1 MYRRVIGLLL
11 AAALL
16 TIGAGAALLLNLVW
30 FRDSFNLVEHT
41 NDVLRQ
47 ISTAEVG
54 LFQAESGERGWVL
67 SGEAS
72 YLETHRQAV
81 NLVTTSLR
89 ALNNLIDS
97 GEQRQRLQNLQG
109 MIDARLSAFAQ
120 VVELGPAR
128 RDEALAILASER
140 GRQSTS
146 LITRTLDGMRRVET
160 DLLVEREKSADRAAV
175 YTTVAASAL
184 ALLAILGAFLGA
196 YLLQRQRTLTE
207 LRSAKTY
214 LEAILATVPDAMI
227 GFDSAG
233 TIDSFSATA
242 QGMFQLTAEEV
253 RGRKISSLFSHDAKA
268 EFDDF
273 IARYQ
278 ARQAQHPTLT
288 TREFVAQRKDG
299 GTLPIELHV
308 SDGLLDTNIQFIAF
322 IRDLTE
328 RQARERQAEALRSE
342 LLHVSRLINMGEMAS
357 ALAHELNQPLTALS
371 AYLQGATRLLAQTE
385 GEKSEMVTGAM
396 QKATAQALRAGDVIR
411 RLREFVA
418 RGETERRIESLA
430 KMVQE
435 AYALAVVAEKDQPVR
450 FELAL
455 DPSVDLVLVNKIQI
469 QQVLLN
475 LIRNGLEAMKDSPR
489 RQLLVASAPAPNGM
503 VRVSVG
509 DTGSGI
515 APDVAARLFQS
526 FVTTKKSGLGV
537 GLSISRTI
545 IEAHGGRIA
554 AEPNPG
560 GGTIFR
566 FTVRSGVLQDDGD
579 EDQQVSDASL
589 GGASW

>member
-1 MYRRVIGLLL
+1 LYRRVIGLLL

-16 TIGAGAALLLNLVW
+16 TIGAGTALLLNLVW
-30 FRDSFNLVEHT
+30 FRDSFSLVEHT
-41 NDVLRQ
+41 NEVLLR

-54 LFQAESGERGWVL
+54 LFKAESGERGWVL
-67 SGEAS
+67 SGDTS
-72 YLETHRQAV
+72 YLETYRQAV
-81 NLVTTSLR
+81 NLVTSSLR
-89 ALNNLIDS
+89 ALHDLVDS
-97 GEQRQRLQNLQG
+97 GEQKQRLQSLQG
-109 MIDARLSAFAQ
+109 MIDARLRVFAE

-128 RDEALAILASER
+128 RDEALATLASER
-140 GRQSTS
+140 ARQSVS
-146 LITRTLDGMRRVET
+146 LISETLEALRLVET
-160 DLLVEREKSADRAAV
+160 DLLAQREKSADRAAV
-175 YTTVAASAL
+175 YTTVIASAL
-184 ALLAILGAFLGA
+184 ALLAMLGAFSGA
-196 YLLQRQRTLTE
+196 YLLQRQRTLGQ

-227 GFDSAG
+227 GFDRAG
-233 TIDSFSATA
+233 TIDSFSAT
-242 QGMFQLTAEEV
+242 GERMFQLTADEA
-253 RGRKISSLFSHDAKA
+253 RGRKISSLFSQDAKA
-268 EFDDF
+268 GFDDF

-278 ARQAQHPTLT
+278 AHQGQHPALT
-288 TREFVAQRKDG
+288 TREFVARRKDG
-299 GTLPIELHV
+299 STLPIELHV
-308 SDGLLDTNIQFIAF
+308 SDVLLDSNLQFIAF

-328 RQARERQAEALRSE
+328 RLARERQAETLRSE

-385 GEKSEMVTGAM
+385 GEKNAMVIGAM
-396 QKATAQALRAGDVIR
+396 EKATAQALRAGDVIR

-418 RGETERRIESLA
+418 RGETERHIESLA

-435 AYALAVVAEKDQPVR
+435 AHALAVVAEKDQSVR

-475 LIRNGLEAMKDSPR
+475 LIRNGLEAMKESPR
-489 RQLLVASAPAPNGM
+489 RQLLVTSAPTANGM
-503 VRVSVG
+503 VRVSVA

-515 APDVAARLFQS
+515 TPDVAARLFQS

-545 IEAHGGRIA
+545 VEAHGGRIM

-566 FTVRSGVLQDDGD
+566 FTVRSGLLQD
-579 EDQQVSDASL
+579 ESDQDQ
-589 GGASW
+589 

>member
-1 MYRRVIGLLL
+1 LYRRVIGLLL

-16 TIGAGAALLLNLVW
+16 TIGAGTALLLNLVW
-30 FRDSFNLVEHT
+30 LRDSFSLVEHT
-41 NDVLRQ
+41 NEVLLR

-54 LFQAESGERGWVL
+54 LFKAESGERGWVL
-67 SGEAS
+67 SGDTS
-72 YLETHRQAV
+72 YLETYRQAV
-81 NLVTTSLR
+81 NLVTSSLR
-89 ALNNLIDS
+89 ALNDLVDT
-97 GEQRQRLQNLQG
+97 GEQRQRLQSLQG
-109 MIDARLSAFAQ
+109 MIDARLRVFAE
-120 VVELGPAR
+120 VVELGPGR

-140 GRQSTS
+140 ARQSVS
-146 LITRTLDGMRRVET
+146 LISETLEAMRLVET
-160 DLLVEREKSADRAAV
+160 DLLAQREKSADRAAV
-175 YTTVAASAL
+175 YTTVIASAL
-184 ALLAILGAFLGA
+184 ALLAMLGAFSGA
-196 YLLQRQRTLTE
+196 YLLQRQRTLGQ

-227 GFDSAG
+227 GFDRAG
-233 TIDSFSATA
+233 TIDSFSAT
-242 QGMFQLTAEEV
+242 GERMFQLTADEA
-253 RGRKISSLFSHDAKA
+253 RGRKISSLFSQDAKA

-273 IARYQ
+273 IAQYQ
-278 ARQAQHPTLT
+278 ARQGQHSVLT
-288 TREFVAQRKDG
+288 TREFVARRKDG
-299 GTLPIELHV
+299 STLPIELHV
-308 SDGLLDTNIQFIAF
+308 SDVLLDSNLQFIAF

-328 RQARERQAEALRSE
+328 RQARERQAETLRSD

-385 GEKSEMVTGAM
+385 GEKNAMVTGAM
-396 QKATAQALRAGDVIR
+396 EKATAQALRAGDVIR

-418 RGETERRIESLA
+418 RGETERHMESLA

-435 AYALAVVAEKDQPVR
+435 AYALAVVAEKDQSVR

-475 LIRNGLEAMKDSPR
+475 LIRNGLEAMKKSPR
-489 RQLLVASAPAPNGM
+489 RQLLVTSAPTSSGM
-503 VRVSVG
+503 VRVSVA

-545 IEAHGGRIA
+545 VEAHGGRII

-560 GGTIFR
+560 AGTIFR
-566 FTVRSGVLQDDGD
+566 FTVRSGLLQD
-579 EDQQVSDASL
+579 ESDQDQ
-589 GGASW
+589 

>member
-16 TIGAGAALLLNLVW
+16 TIGAGTALLLNLVW
-30 FRDSFNLVEHT
+30 LRDSFSLVEHT
-41 NDVLRQ
+41 NEVLLR

-54 LFQAESGERGWVL
+54 LFKAESGERGWVL
-67 SGEAS
+67 SGDTS
-72 YLETHRQAV
+72 YLETYRQAV
-81 NLVTTSLR
+81 NLVTSSLR
-89 ALNNLIDS
+89 ALNDLVDT
-97 GEQRQRLQNLQG
+97 GEQRQRLQSLQG
-109 MIDARLSAFAQ
+109 MIDARLRVFAE
-120 VVELGPAR
+120 VVELGPGR

-140 GRQSTS
+140 ARQSVS
-146 LITRTLDGMRRVET
+146 LISETLEAMRLVET
-160 DLLVEREKSADRAAV
+160 DLLAQREKSADRAAV
-175 YTTVAASAL
+175 YTTVIASAL
-184 ALLAILGAFLGA
+184 ALLAMLGAFSGA
-196 YLLQRQRTLTE
+196 YLLQRQRTLGQ

-227 GFDSAG
+227 GFDRAG
-233 TIDSFSATA
+233 TIDSFSAT
-242 QGMFQLTAEEV
+242 GERMFQLTADEA
-253 RGRKISSLFSHDAKA
+253 RGRKISSLFSQDAKA
-268 EFDDF
+268 GFDDF
-273 IARYQ
+273 IAQYQ
-278 ARQAQHPTLT
+278 ARQGQHPALT
-288 TREFVAQRKDG
+288 TREFVARRKDG
-299 GTLPIELHV
+299 STLPIELHV
-308 SDGLLDTNIQFIAF
+308 SDVLLDSNLQFIAF

-328 RQARERQAEALRSE
+328 RQARERQAETLRSD

-385 GEKSEMVTGAM
+385 GEKNAMVTGAM
-396 QKATAQALRAGDVIR
+396 EKATAQALRAGDVIR

-418 RGETERRIESLA
+418 RGETERHMESLA

-435 AYALAVVAEKDQPVR
+435 AYALAVVAEKDQSVR

-475 LIRNGLEAMKDSPR
+475 LIRNGLEAMKKSPR
-489 RQLLVASAPAPNGM
+489 RQLLVTSAPTSSGM
-503 VRVSVG
+503 VRVSVA

-545 IEAHGGRIA
+545 VEAHGGRIM

-560 GGTIFR
+560 AGTIFR
-566 FTVRSGVLQDDGD
+566 FTVRSGLLQD
-579 EDQQVSDASL
+579 ESDQDQ
-589 GGASW
+589 

>member
-1 MYRRVIGLLL
+1 MIGLLL

-175 YTTVAASAL
+175 YTTVTASAL
-184 ALLAILGAFLGA
+184 ALLAMLGAFLGA
-196 YLLQRQRTLTE
+196 YLLQRQRTLAE

-278 ARQAQHPTLT
+278 ARQAQPPTLT

-430 KMVQE
+430 KLVQE
-435 AYALAVVAEKDQPVR
+435 TYALAVVAGKDQAVR

-503 VRVSVG
+503 VRVSVA

-579 EDQQVSDASL
+579 EDQ
-589 GGASW
+589 

>member
-1 MYRRVIGLLL
+1 LYRRVIGLLL

-109 MIDARLSAFAQ
+109 MIDARLNAFAQ

-175 YTTVAASAL
+175 YTTVTASAL
-184 ALLAILGAFLGA
+184 ALLAMLGAFLGA
-196 YLLQRQRTLTE
+196 YLLQRQRTLAE

-278 ARQAQHPTLT
+278 ARQAHHPTLA

-430 KMVQE
+430 KLVQE
-435 AYALAVVAEKDQPVR
+435 TYALAVVAGKDQAVR

-503 VRVSVG
+503 VRVSVA

-579 EDQQVSDASL
+579 EDQ
-589 GGASW
+589 

>member
-1 MYRRVIGLLL
+1 MFNKACERLFGYAAGEVLGHNVKIIMPSDYADHHDHYVRHYISSGVRKIIG
-11 AAALL
+11 
-16 TIGAGAALLLNLVW
+16 IG
-30 FRDSFNLVEHT
+30 RDVQGRHRDGSVFPIH
-41 NDVLRQ
+41 
-47 ISTAEVG
+47 
-54 LFQAESGERGWVL
+54 L
-67 SGEAS
+67 SVGEAVTP
-72 YLETHRQAV
+72 EGRQFIGI
-81 NLVTTSLR
+81 LRDLR
-89 ALNNLIDS
+89 ARHDT
-97 GEQRQRLQNLQG
+97 EQRLNQLQ
-109 MIDARLSAFAQ
+109 A
-120 VVELGPAR
+120 
-128 RDEALAILASER
+128 
-140 GRQSTS
+140 
-146 LITRTLDGMRRVET
+146 
-160 DLLVEREKSADRAAV
+160 DLLRMARVSAMDEM
-175 YTTVAASAL
+175 
-184 ALLAILGAFLGA
+184 GA
-196 YLLQRQRTLTE
+196 
-207 LRSAKTY
+207 
-214 LEAILATVPDAMI
+214 
-227 GFDSAG
+227 
-233 TIDSFSATA
+233 
-242 QGMFQLTAEEV
+242 
-253 RGRKISSLFSHDAKA
+253 
-268 EFDDF
+268 
-273 IARYQ
+273 
-278 ARQAQHPTLT
+278 
-288 TREFVAQRKDG
+288 
-299 GTLPIELHV
+299 
-308 SDGLLDTNIQFIAF
+308 
-322 IRDLTE
+322 
-328 RQARERQAEALRSE
+328 
-342 LLHVSRLINMGEMAS
+342 

-430 KMVQE
+430 KLVQE
-435 AYALAVVAEKDQPVR
+435 TYALAVVAGKDQAVR

-503 VRVSVG
+503 VRVSVA

-554 AEPNPG
+554 VEPNPG

-579 EDQQVSDASL
+579 EAQ
-589 GGASW
+589 

>member
-1 MYRRVIGLLL
+1 LYRRVIGLFL

-72 YLETHRQAV
+72 YLETYRQAV

-89 ALNNLIDS
+89 ALNDLIDS

-120 VVELGPAR
+120 VVDLGPAR

-160 DLLVEREKSADRAAV
+160 DLLAEREKSADRAAV
-175 YTTVAASAL
+175 YTTVTASAL

-242 QGMFQLTAEEV
+242 QGMFQLTAEEA
-253 RGRKISSLFSHDAKA
+253 RGRKISSLFSPDAKA

-278 ARQAQHPTLT
+278 ARQAQPPTLT

-385 GEKSEMVTGAM
+385 GEKSELVTGAM

-430 KMVQE
+430 KMVHE
-435 AYALAVVAEKDQPVR
+435 AYALAVVAAKDQPIR

-455 DPSVDLVLVNKIQI
+455 DPSVDLVLANKIQI

-489 RQLLVASAPAPNGM
+489 RQLVVASAPAPSGM
-503 VRVSVG
+503 VRVSVA

-526 FVTTKKSGLGV
+526 FVTAKKSGLGV

-579 EDQQVSDASL
+579 EDQ
-589 GGASW
+589 

>member
-1 MYRRVIGLLL
+1 LYRRVIGLLL

-72 YLETHRQAV
+72 YLETYRQAV
-81 NLVTTSLR
+81 NLVTTSVR
-89 ALNNLIDS
+89 SLNNLVDS

-109 MIDARLSAFAQ
+109 MIDARLNAFAQ

-175 YTTVAASAL
+175 YTTITASAL
-184 ALLAILGAFLGA
+184 ALLAILGAFVGA

-242 QGMFQLTAEEV
+242 QGMFQLTTEEA

-278 ARQAQHPTLT
+278 ARQAQHPALT

-299 GTLPIELHV
+299 STLPIELHV
-308 SDGLLDTNIQFIAF
+308 SDGLLGTNIQFIAF

-385 GEKSEMVTGAM
+385 GEKSEMVIGAM

-411 RLREFVA
+411 RLHEFVT

-435 AYALAVVAEKDQPVR
+435 AYALAVLAEKDQAVR
-450 FELAL
+450 LELAL
-455 DPSVDLVLVNKIQI
+455 DRSVDLVLVNKIQI

-489 RQLLVASAPAPNGM
+489 RQLLVASALARNGM
-503 VRVSVG
+503 VRVSVA

-579 EDQQVSDASL
+579 EDQ
-589 GGASW
+589 

>member
-16 TIGAGAALLLNLVW
+16 TIGAGTALLLNLVW
-30 FRDSFNLVEHT
+30 LRDSFSLVEHT
-41 NDVLRQ
+41 NEVLLR

-54 LFQAESGERGWVL
+54 LFKAESGERGWVL
-67 SGEAS
+67 SGDTS
-72 YLETHRQAV
+72 YLETYRQAV
-81 NLVTTSLR
+81 NLVTSSLR
-89 ALNNLIDS
+89 ALNDLVDT
-97 GEQRQRLQNLQG
+97 GEQRQRLQSLQG
-109 MIDARLSAFAQ
+109 MIDARLRVFAE
-120 VVELGPAR
+120 VVELGPGR

-140 GRQSTS
+140 ARQSVS
-146 LITRTLDGMRRVET
+146 LISETLEAMRLVET
-160 DLLVEREKSADRAAV
+160 DLLAQREKSADRAAV
-175 YTTVAASAL
+175 YTTVIASAL
-184 ALLAILGAFLGA
+184 ALLAMLGAFSGA
-196 YLLQRQRTLTE
+196 YLLQRQRTLGQ

-227 GFDSAG
+227 GFDRAG
-233 TIDSFSATA
+233 TIDSFSAT
-242 QGMFQLTAEEV
+242 GERMFQLTADEA
-253 RGRKISSLFSHDAKA
+253 RGRKISSLFSQDAKA

-273 IARYQ
+273 IAQYQ
-278 ARQAQHPTLT
+278 ARQGQHSVLT
-288 TREFVAQRKDG
+288 TREFVARRKDG
-299 GTLPIELHV
+299 STLPIELHV
-308 SDGLLDTNIQFIAF
+308 SDVLLDSNLQFIAF

-328 RQARERQAEALRSE
+328 RQARERQAETLRSD

-385 GEKSEMVTGAM
+385 GEKNAMVTGAM
-396 QKATAQALRAGDVIR
+396 EKATAQALRAGDVIR

-418 RGETERRIESLA
+418 RGETERHMESLA

-435 AYALAVVAEKDQPVR
+435 AYALAVVAEKDQSVR

-475 LIRNGLEAMKDSPR
+475 LIRNGLEAMKKSPR
-489 RQLLVASAPAPNGM
+489 RQLLVTSAPTSSGM
-503 VRVSVG
+503 VRVSVA

-545 IEAHGGRIA
+545 VEAHGGRIM

-560 GGTIFR
+560 AGTIFR
-566 FTVRSGVLQDDGD
+566 FTVRSGLLQD
-579 EDQQVSDASL
+579 ESDQDQ
-589 GGASW
+589 

>member
-1 MYRRVIGLLL
+1 LYRRVIGLLL

-16 TIGAGAALLLNLVW
+16 TIGAGTALLLNLVW
-30 FRDSFNLVEHT
+30 LRDSFSLVEHT
-41 NDVLRQ
+41 NEVLLR

-54 LFQAESGERGWVL
+54 LFKAESGERGWVL
-67 SGEAS
+67 SGDTS
-72 YLETHRQAV
+72 YLETYRQAV
-81 NLVTTSLR
+81 NLVTSSLR
-89 ALNNLIDS
+89 ALNDLVDT
-97 GEQRQRLQNLQG
+97 GEQRQRLQSLQG
-109 MIDARLSAFAQ
+109 MIDARLRVFAE
-120 VVELGPAR
+120 VVELGPGR

-140 GRQSTS
+140 ARQSVS
-146 LITRTLDGMRRVET
+146 LISETLEAMRLVET
-160 DLLVEREKSADRAAV
+160 DLLAQREKSADRAAV
-175 YTTVAASAL
+175 YTTVIASAL
-184 ALLAILGAFLGA
+184 ALLAMLGAFSGA
-196 YLLQRQRTLTE
+196 YLLQRQRTLGQ

-227 GFDSAG
+227 GFDRAG
-233 TIDSFSATA
+233 TIDSFSAT
-242 QGMFQLTAEEV
+242 GERMFQLTADEA
-253 RGRKISSLFSHDAKA
+253 RGRKISSLFSQDAKA

-273 IARYQ
+273 IAQYQ
-278 ARQAQHPTLT
+278 ARQGQHSVLT
-288 TREFVAQRKDG
+288 TREFVARRKDG
-299 GTLPIELHV
+299 STLPIELHV
-308 SDGLLDTNIQFIAF
+308 SDVLLDSNLQFIAF

-328 RQARERQAEALRSE
+328 RQARERQAETLRSD

-357 ALAHELNQPLTALS
+357 ALAHELNEPLTALR

-385 GEKSEMVTGAM
+385 GEKNAMVTGAM
-396 QKATAQALRAGDVIR
+396 EKATAQALRAGDVIR

-418 RGETERRIESLA
+418 RGETERHMESLA

-435 AYALAVVAEKDQPVR
+435 AYALAVVAEKDQSVR

-475 LIRNGLEAMKDSPR
+475 LIRNGLEAMKESPR
-489 RQLLVASAPAPNGM
+489 RQLLVTSAPTSSGM
-503 VRVSVG
+503 VRVSVA

-545 IEAHGGRIA
+545 VEAHGGRIM

-560 GGTIFR
+560 AGTIFR
-566 FTVRSGVLQDDGD
+566 FTVRSGLLQD
-579 EDQQVSDASL
+579 ESDQDQ
-589 GGASW
+589 

>member
-1 MYRRVIGLLL
+1 LYRRVIGLLL

-16 TIGAGAALLLNLVW
+16 TIGAGTALLLNLVW
-30 FRDSFNLVEHT
+30 LRDSFSLVEHT
-41 NDVLRQ
+41 NEVLLR

-54 LFQAESGERGWVL
+54 LFKAESGERGWVL
-67 SGEAS
+67 SGDTS
-72 YLETHRQAV
+72 YLETYRQAV
-81 NLVTTSLR
+81 NLVTSSLR
-89 ALNNLIDS
+89 ALNDLVDT
-97 GEQRQRLQNLQG
+97 GEQRQRLQSLQG
-109 MIDARLSAFAQ
+109 MIDARLRVFAE
-120 VVELGPAR
+120 VVELGPGR

-140 GRQSTS
+140 ARQSVS
-146 LITRTLDGMRRVET
+146 LISETLEAMRLVET
-160 DLLVEREKSADRAAV
+160 DLLAQREKSADRAAV
-175 YTTVAASAL
+175 YTTVIASAL
-184 ALLAILGAFLGA
+184 ALLAMLGAFSGA
-196 YLLQRQRTLTE
+196 YLLQRQRTLGQ

-227 GFDSAG
+227 GFDRAG
-233 TIDSFSATA
+233 TIDSFSAT
-242 QGMFQLTAEEV
+242 GERMFQLTADEA
-253 RGRKISSLFSHDAKA
+253 RGRKISSLFSQDAKA

-273 IARYQ
+273 IAQYQ
-278 ARQAQHPTLT
+278 ARQGPHPALT
-288 TREFVAQRKDG
+288 TREFVARRKDG
-299 GTLPIELHV
+299 STLPIELHV
-308 SDGLLDTNIQFIAF
+308 SDVLLDSNLQFIAF

-328 RQARERQAEALRSE
+328 RQARERQAETLRSD

-385 GEKSEMVTGAM
+385 GEKNAMVTGAM
-396 QKATAQALRAGDVIR
+396 EKATAQALRAGDVIR

-418 RGETERRIESLA
+418 RGETERHMESLA

-435 AYALAVVAEKDQPVR
+435 AYALAVVAEKDQSVR

-475 LIRNGLEAMKDSPR
+475 LIRNGLEAMKESPH
-489 RQLLVASAPAPNGM
+489 RQLLVTSAPTSSGM
-503 VRVSVG
+503 VRVSVA

-515 APDVAARLFQS
+515 APEVAARLFQS

-545 IEAHGGRIA
+545 VEAHGGRIM

-560 GGTIFR
+560 AGTIFR
-566 FTVRSGVLQDDGD
+566 FTVRSGLLQD
-579 EDQQVSDASL
+579 ESDQDQ
-589 GGASW
+589 

>member
-1 MYRRVIGLLL
+1 LYRRVIGLLL

-16 TIGAGAALLLNLVW
+16 TIGAGTALLLNLVW
-30 FRDSFNLVEHT
+30 LRDSFSLVEHT
-41 NDVLRQ
+41 NEVLLR

-54 LFQAESGERGWVL
+54 LFKAESGERGWVL
-67 SGEAS
+67 SGDTS
-72 YLETHRQAV
+72 YLETYRQAV
-81 NLVTTSLR
+81 NLVTSSLR
-89 ALNNLIDS
+89 ALNDLVDT
-97 GEQRQRLQNLQG
+97 GEQRQRLQSLQG
-109 MIDARLSAFAQ
+109 MIDARLRVFAE
-120 VVELGPAR
+120 VVELGPGR

-140 GRQSTS
+140 ARQSVS
-146 LITRTLDGMRRVET
+146 LISETLEAMRLVET
-160 DLLVEREKSADRAAV
+160 DLLAQREKSADRAAV
-175 YTTVAASAL
+175 YTTVIASAL
-184 ALLAILGAFLGA
+184 ALLAMLGAFSGA
-196 YLLQRQRTLTE
+196 YLLQRQRTLGQ

-214 LEAILATVPDAMI
+214 REAILATVPDAMI
-227 GFDSAG
+227 GFDRAG
-233 TIDSFSATA
+233 TIDSFSAT
-242 QGMFQLTAEEV
+242 GERMFQLTADEA
-253 RGRKISSLFSHDAKA
+253 RGRKISSLFSQDAKA

-273 IARYQ
+273 IAQYQ
-278 ARQAQHPTLT
+278 ARQGQHSVLT
-288 TREFVAQRKDG
+288 TREFVARRKDG
-299 GTLPIELHV
+299 STLPIELHV
-308 SDGLLDTNIQFIAF
+308 SDVLLDSNLQFIAF

-328 RQARERQAEALRSE
+328 RQARERQAETLRSD

-385 GEKSEMVTGAM
+385 GEKNAMVTGAM
-396 QKATAQALRAGDVIR
+396 EKATAQALRAGDVIR

-418 RGETERRIESLA
+418 RGETERHMESLA

-435 AYALAVVAEKDQPVR
+435 AYALAVVAEKDQSVR

-475 LIRNGLEAMKDSPR
+475 LIRNGLEAMKKSPR
-489 RQLLVASAPAPNGM
+489 RQLLVTSAPTSSGM
-503 VRVSVG
+503 VRVSVA

-545 IEAHGGRIA
+545 VEAHGGRIM

-560 GGTIFR
+560 AGTIFR
-566 FTVRSGVLQDDGD
+566 FTVRSGLLQD
-579 EDQQVSDASL
+579 ESDQDQ
-589 GGASW
+589 

>member
-1 MYRRVIGLLL
+1 LYRRVIGLLL

-16 TIGAGAALLLNLVW
+16 TIGAGTALLLNLVW
-30 FRDSFNLVEHT
+30 LRDSFSLVEHT
-41 NDVLRQ
+41 NEVLLR

-54 LFQAESGERGWVL
+54 LFKAESGERGWVL
-67 SGEAS
+67 SGDTS
-72 YLETHRQAV
+72 YLETYRQAV
-81 NLVTTSLR
+81 NLVTSSLR
-89 ALNNLIDS
+89 ALNDLVDT
-97 GEQRQRLQNLQG
+97 GEQRQRLQSLQG
-109 MIDARLSAFAQ
+109 MIDARLRVFAE
-120 VVELGPAR
+120 VVELGPGR

-140 GRQSTS
+140 ARQSVS
-146 LITRTLDGMRRVET
+146 LISETLEAMRLVET
-160 DLLVEREKSADRAAV
+160 DLLAQREKSADRAAV
-175 YTTVAASAL
+175 YTTVIASAL
-184 ALLAILGAFLGA
+184 ALLAMLGAFSGA
-196 YLLQRQRTLTE
+196 YLLQRQRTLGQ

-227 GFDSAG
+227 GFDRAG
-233 TIDSFSATA
+233 TIDSFSAT
-242 QGMFQLTAEEV
+242 GERMFQLTADEA
-253 RGRKISSLFSHDAKA
+253 RGRKISSLFSQDAKA
-268 EFDDF
+268 GFDDF
-273 IARYQ
+273 IAQYQ
-278 ARQAQHPTLT
+278 ARQGQHPALT
-288 TREFVAQRKDG
+288 TREFVARRKDG
-299 GTLPIELHV
+299 STLPIELHV
-308 SDGLLDTNIQFIAF
+308 SDVLLDSNLQFIAF

-328 RQARERQAEALRSE
+328 RQARERQAETLRSD

-385 GEKSEMVTGAM
+385 GEKNAMVTGAM
-396 QKATAQALRAGDVIR
+396 EKATAQALRAGDVIR

-418 RGETERRIESLA
+418 RGETERHMESLA

-435 AYALAVVAEKDQPVR
+435 AYALAVVAEKDQSVR

-475 LIRNGLEAMKDSPR
+475 LIRNGLEAMKKSPR
-489 RQLLVASAPAPNGM
+489 RQLLVTSAPTSSGM
-503 VRVSVG
+503 VRVSVA

-545 IEAHGGRIA
+545 VEAHGGRIM

-560 GGTIFR
+560 AGTIFR
-566 FTVRSGVLQDDGD
+566 FTVRSGLLQD
-579 EDQQVSDASL
+579 ESDQDQ
-589 GGASW
+589 

>member
-1 MYRRVIGLLL
+1 MYRRVIGLFL

-72 YLETHRQAV
+72 YLETYRQAV

-109 MIDARLSAFAQ
+109 MIDARLNAFAQ

-175 YTTVAASAL
+175 YTTVTASAL

-242 QGMFQLTAEEV
+242 QGMFQLTAEEA
-253 RGRKISSLFSHDAKA
+253 RGRKISSLFSPDAKA

-278 ARQAQHPTLT
+278 ARQAQPPTLT

-385 GEKSEMVTGAM
+385 GEKSELVTGAM

-430 KMVQE
+430 KMVHE
-435 AYALAVVAEKDQPVR
+435 AYALAVVAAKDQPIR

-455 DPSVDLVLVNKIQI
+455 DPSVDLVLANKIQI

-489 RQLLVASAPAPNGM
+489 RQLVVASAPAPSGM
-503 VRVSVG
+503 VRVSVA

-526 FVTTKKSGLGV
+526 FVTAKKSGLGV

-579 EDQQVSDASL
+579 EDR
-589 GGASW
+589 

>member
-54 LFQAESGERGWVL
+54 LFQAESSERGWVL

-72 YLETHRQAV
+72 YLETYRQAV

-89 ALNNLIDS
+89 ALNHLVDS

-160 DLLVEREKSADRAAV
+160 DLLVEREKGADRAAV
-175 YTTVAASAL
+175 YTTVTASAL
-184 ALLAILGAFLGA
+184 ALLAMLGAFLGA

-242 QGMFQLTAEEV
+242 RDMFQLTAEEA

-278 ARQAQHPTLT
+278 ARQAQHPALT

-299 GTLPIELHV
+299 GTFPIELHV

-342 LLHVSRLINMGEMAS
+342 LLHISRLINMGEMAS

-489 RQLLVASAPAPNGM
+489 RQPLVASAPAPNGM
-503 VRVSVG
+503 VGVSVA

-579 EDQQVSDASL
+579 EDR
-589 GGASW
+589 

>member
-1 MYRRVIGLLL
+1 LYRRVIGLLL

-16 TIGAGAALLLNLVW
+16 TIGAGTALLLNLVW
-30 FRDSFNLVEHT
+30 LRDSFSLVEHT
-41 NDVLRQ
+41 NEVLLR

-54 LFQAESGERGWVL
+54 LFKAESGERGWVL
-67 SGEAS
+67 SGDTS
-72 YLETHRQAV
+72 YLETYRQAV
-81 NLVTTSLR
+81 NLVTSSLR
-89 ALNNLIDS
+89 ALNDLVDT
-97 GEQRQRLQNLQG
+97 GEQRQRLQSLQG
-109 MIDARLSAFAQ
+109 MIDARLRVFAE
-120 VVELGPAR
+120 VVELGPGR

-140 GRQSTS
+140 ARQSVS
-146 LITRTLDGMRRVET
+146 LISETLEAMRLVET
-160 DLLVEREKSADRAAV
+160 DLLAQREKSADRAAV
-175 YTTVAASAL
+175 YTTVIASAL
-184 ALLAILGAFLGA
+184 ALLAMLGAFSGA

-227 GFDSAG
+227 GFDRAG
-233 TIDSFSATA
+233 TIDSFSAT
-242 QGMFQLTAEEV
+242 GERMFQLTADEA
-253 RGRKISSLFSHDAKA
+253 RGRKISSLFSQDAKA

-273 IARYQ
+273 IAQYQ
-278 ARQAQHPTLT
+278 ARQGQHSVLT
-288 TREFVAQRKDG
+288 TREFVARRKDG
-299 GTLPIELHV
+299 STLPIELHV
-308 SDGLLDTNIQFIAF
+308 SDVLLDSNLQFIAF

-328 RQARERQAEALRSE
+328 RQARERQAETLRSD

-385 GEKSEMVTGAM
+385 GEKNAMVTGAM
-396 QKATAQALRAGDVIR
+396 EKATAQALRAGDVIR

-418 RGETERRIESLA
+418 RGETERHMESLA

-435 AYALAVVAEKDQPVR
+435 AYALAVVAEKDQSVR

-579 EDQQVSDASL
+579 EDQGVSDASL

>member
-1 MYRRVIGLLL
+1 LYRRVIGLLL

-16 TIGAGAALLLNLVW
+16 TIGAGTALLLNLVW
-30 FRDSFNLVEHT
+30 FRDSFSLVEHT
-41 NDVLRQ
+41 NEVLLR

-54 LFQAESGERGWVL
+54 LFKAESGERGWVL
-67 SGEAS
+67 SGDTS
-72 YLETHRQAV
+72 YLETYRQAV
-81 NLVTTSLR
+81 NLVTSSLR
-89 ALNNLIDS
+89 ALHDLVDS
-97 GEQRQRLQNLQG
+97 GEQKQRLQSLQG
-109 MIDARLSAFAQ
+109 MIDARLRVFAE

-128 RDEALAILASER
+128 RDEALATLASER
-140 GRQSTS
+140 ARQSVS
-146 LITRTLDGMRRVET
+146 LISETLEALRLVET
-160 DLLVEREKSADRAAV
+160 DLLAQREKSADRAAV
-175 YTTVAASAL
+175 YTTVIASAL
-184 ALLAILGAFLGA
+184 ALLAMLGAFSGA
-196 YLLQRQRTLTE
+196 YLLQRQRTLGQ

-227 GFDSAG
+227 GFDRAG
-233 TIDSFSATA
+233 TIDSFSAT
-242 QGMFQLTAEEV
+242 GERMFQLTADEA
-253 RGRKISSLFSHDAKA
+253 RGRKISSLFSQDAKA
-268 EFDDF
+268 GFDDF

-278 ARQAQHPTLT
+278 ARQGQHPALT
-288 TREFVAQRKDG
+288 TREFVARRKDG
-299 GTLPIELHV
+299 STLPIELHV
-308 SDGLLDTNIQFIAF
+308 SDVLLDSNLQFIAF

-328 RQARERQAEALRSE
+328 RQARERQAETLRSE

-385 GEKSEMVTGAM
+385 GEKNAMVTGAM
-396 QKATAQALRAGDVIR
+396 EKATAQALRAGDVIR

-418 RGETERRIESLA
+418 RGETERHIESLA

-435 AYALAVVAEKDQPVR
+435 AHALAVVAEKDQSVR

-475 LIRNGLEAMKDSPR
+475 LIRNGLEAMKESPR
-489 RQLLVASAPAPNGM
+489 RQLLVTSAPTANGM
-503 VRVSVG
+503 VRVSVA

-515 APDVAARLFQS
+515 TPDVAARLFQS

-545 IEAHGGRIA
+545 VEAHGGRIM

-566 FTVRSGVLQDDGD
+566 FTVRSGLLQD
-579 EDQQVSDASL
+579 ESDQDQ
-589 GGASW
+589 

>member
-1 MYRRVIGLLL
+1 LYRRVIGLFL

-72 YLETHRQAV
+72 YLETYRQAV

-89 ALNNLIDS
+89 ALNDLIDS

-160 DLLVEREKSADRAAV
+160 DLLAEREKSADRAAV
-175 YTTVAASAL
+175 YTTVTASAL

-242 QGMFQLTAEEV
+242 QGMFQLTAEEA
-253 RGRKISSLFSHDAKA
+253 RGRKISSLFSPDAKA

-278 ARQAQHPTLT
+278 ARQAQPPTLT

-385 GEKSEMVTGAM
+385 GEKSELVTGAM

-430 KMVQE
+430 KMVHE
-435 AYALAVVAEKDQPVR
+435 AYALAVVAAKDQPIR

-455 DPSVDLVLVNKIQI
+455 DPSVDLVLANKIQI

-489 RQLLVASAPAPNGM
+489 RQLVVASAPAPSGM
-503 VRVSVG
+503 VRVSVA

-526 FVTTKKSGLGV
+526 FVTAKKSGLGV

-579 EDQQVSDASL
+579 EDQ
-589 GGASW
+589 

>member
-1 MYRRVIGLLL
+1 LYRRVIGLLL

-16 TIGAGAALLLNLVW
+16 TIGAGTALLLNLVW
-30 FRDSFNLVEHT
+30 LRDSFSLVEHT
-41 NDVLRQ
+41 NEVLLR

-54 LFQAESGERGWVL
+54 LFKAESGERGWVL
-67 SGEAS
+67 SGDTS
-72 YLETHRQAV
+72 YLETYRQAV
-81 NLVTTSLR
+81 NLVTSSLR
-89 ALNNLIDS
+89 ALNDLVDT
-97 GEQRQRLQNLQG
+97 GEQRQRLQSLQG
-109 MIDARLSAFAQ
+109 MIDARLRVFAE
-120 VVELGPAR
+120 VVELGPGR

-140 GRQSTS
+140 ARQSVS
-146 LITRTLDGMRRVET
+146 LISETLEAMRLVET
-160 DLLVEREKSADRAAV
+160 DLLAQREKSADRAAV
-175 YTTVAASAL
+175 YTTVIASAL
-184 ALLAILGAFLGA
+184 ALLAMLGAFSGA
-196 YLLQRQRTLTE
+196 YLLQRQRTLGQ

-227 GFDSAG
+227 GFDRAG
-233 TIDSFSATA
+233 TIDSFSAT
-242 QGMFQLTAEEV
+242 GERMFQLTADEA
-253 RGRKISSLFSHDAKA
+253 RGRKISSLFSQDAKA

-273 IARYQ
+273 IAQYQ
-278 ARQAQHPTLT
+278 ARQGQHSVLT
-288 TREFVAQRKDG
+288 TREFVARRKDG
-299 GTLPIELHV
+299 STLPIELHV
-308 SDGLLDTNIQFIAF
+308 SDVLLDSNLQFIAF

-328 RQARERQAEALRSE
+328 RQARERQAETLRSD

-385 GEKSEMVTGAM
+385 GEKNAMVTGAM
-396 QKATAQALRAGDVIR
+396 EKATAQALRAGDVIR

-418 RGETERRIESLA
+418 RGETERHMESLA

-435 AYALAVVAEKDQPVR
+435 AYALAVVAEKDQSVR

-475 LIRNGLEAMKDSPR
+475 LIRNGLEAMKKSPR
-489 RQLLVASAPAPNGM
+489 RQLLVTSAPTSSGM
-503 VRVSVG
+503 VRVSVA

-545 IEAHGGRIA
+545 VEAHGGRIM

-560 GGTIFR
+560 AGTIFR
-566 FTVRSGVLQDDGD
+566 FTVRSGLLQD
-579 EDQQVSDASL
+579 ESDQDQ
-589 GGASW
+589 

>member
-1 MYRRVIGLLL
+1 
-11 AAALL
+11 
-16 TIGAGAALLLNLVW
+16 
-30 FRDSFNLVEHT
+30 
-41 NDVLRQ
+41 
-47 ISTAEVG
+47 
-54 LFQAESGERGWVL
+54 
-67 SGEAS
+67 
-72 YLETHRQAV
+72 
-81 NLVTTSLR
+81 
-89 ALNNLIDS
+89 
-97 GEQRQRLQNLQG
+97 
-109 MIDARLSAFAQ
+109 
-120 VVELGPAR
+120 
-128 RDEALAILASER
+128 
-140 GRQSTS
+140 
-146 LITRTLDGMRRVET
+146 
-160 DLLVEREKSADRAAV
+160 
-175 YTTVAASAL
+175 
-184 ALLAILGAFLGA
+184 
-196 YLLQRQRTLTE
+196 
-207 LRSAKTY
+207 
-214 LEAILATVPDAMI
+214 MI

-233 TIDSFSATA
+233 AIDSFSATA
-242 QGMFQLTAEEV
+242 QGMFQLTAEEA

-278 ARQAQHPTLT
+278 ARQAHHPTLA

-371 AYLQGATRLLAQTE
+371 AYLQGATRLLAQTD
-385 GEKSEMVTGAM
+385 GEKSGMVTGAM

-430 KMVQE
+430 KLVQE
-435 AYALAVVAEKDQPVR
+435 TYALAVVAGKDQAVR

-503 VRVSVG
+503 VRVSVA

-579 EDQQVSDASL
+579 EDQ
-589 GGASW
+589 

>member
-109 MIDARLSAFAQ
+109 MIDARLNAFAQ

-175 YTTVAASAL
+175 YTTVTASAL
-184 ALLAILGAFLGA
+184 ALLAMLGAFLGA
-196 YLLQRQRTLTE
+196 YLLQRQRTLAE

-278 ARQAQHPTLT
+278 ARQAHHPTLA

-430 KMVQE
+430 KMVQQ
-435 AYALAVVAEKDQPVR
+435 AYALAVVAAKDQPVR

-503 VRVSVG
+503 VRVSVA

-579 EDQQVSDASL
+579 EDQ
-589 GGASW
+589 

>member
-1 MYRRVIGLLL
+1 LYRRVIGLLL

-16 TIGAGAALLLNLVW
+16 TIGAGTALLLNLVW
-30 FRDSFNLVEHT
+30 LRDSFSLVEHT
-41 NDVLRQ
+41 NEVLLR

-54 LFQAESGERGWVL
+54 LFKAESGERGWVL
-67 SGEAS
+67 SGDTS
-72 YLETHRQAV
+72 YLETYRQAV
-81 NLVTTSLR
+81 NLVTSSLR
-89 ALNNLIDS
+89 ALNDLVDT
-97 GEQRQRLQNLQG
+97 GEQRQRLQSLQG
-109 MIDARLSAFAQ
+109 MIDARLRVFAE
-120 VVELGPAR
+120 VVELGPGR

-140 GRQSTS
+140 ARQSVS
-146 LITRTLDGMRRVET
+146 LISETLEAMRLVET
-160 DLLVEREKSADRAAV
+160 DLLAQREKSADRAAV
-175 YTTVAASAL
+175 YTTVIASAL
-184 ALLAILGAFLGA
+184 ALLAMLGAFSGA
-196 YLLQRQRTLTE
+196 YLLQRQRTLGQ

-227 GFDSAG
+227 GFDRAG
-233 TIDSFSATA
+233 TIDSFSAT
-242 QGMFQLTAEEV
+242 GERMFQLTADEA
-253 RGRKISSLFSHDAKA
+253 RGRKISSLFSQDAKA

-273 IARYQ
+273 IAQYQ
-278 ARQAQHPTLT
+278 ARQGQHSVLT
-288 TREFVAQRKDG
+288 TREFVARRKDG
-299 GTLPIELHV
+299 STLPIELHV
-308 SDGLLDTNIQFIAF
+308 SDVLLDSNLQFIAF

-328 RQARERQAEALRSE
+328 RQARERQAETLRSD

-385 GEKSEMVTGAM
+385 GEKNAMVTGAM
-396 QKATAQALRAGDVIR
+396 EKATAQALRAGDVIR

-418 RGETERRIESLA
+418 RGETERHMESLA

-435 AYALAVVAEKDQPVR
+435 AYALAVVAEKDQSVR

-475 LIRNGLEAMKDSPR
+475 LIRNGLEAMKESPR
-489 RQLLVASAPAPNGM
+489 RQLLVTSAPTSSGM
-503 VRVSVG
+503 VRVSVA

-545 IEAHGGRIA
+545 VEAHGGRIM

-560 GGTIFR
+560 AGTIFR
-566 FTVRSGVLQDDGD
+566 FTVRSGLLQD
-579 EDQQVSDASL
+579 ESDQDQ
-589 GGASW
+589 

>member
-1 MYRRVIGLLL
+1 MYRRVIGLFL

-72 YLETHRQAV
+72 YLETYRQAV

-89 ALNNLIDS
+89 ALNDLIDS

-120 VVELGPAR
+120 VVDLGPAR

-160 DLLVEREKSADRAAV
+160 DLLAEREKSADRAAV
-175 YTTVAASAL
+175 YTTVTASAL

-242 QGMFQLTAEEV
+242 QGMFQLTAEEA
-253 RGRKISSLFSHDAKA
+253 RGRKISSLFSPDAKA

-278 ARQAQHPTLT
+278 ARQAQPPTLT

-385 GEKSEMVTGAM
+385 GEKSELVTGAM

-430 KMVQE
+430 KMVHE
-435 AYALAVVAEKDQPVR
+435 AYALAVVAAKDQPIR

-455 DPSVDLVLVNKIQI
+455 DPSVDLVLANKIQI

-489 RQLLVASAPAPNGM
+489 RQLVVASAPAPSGM
-503 VRVSVG
+503 VRVSVA

-526 FVTTKKSGLGV
+526 FVTAKKSGLGV

-579 EDQQVSDASL
+579 EDQ
-589 GGASW
+589 

>member
-1 MYRRVIGLLL
+1 MIGLLL

-72 YLETHRQAV
+72 YLETYRQAV
-81 NLVTTSLR
+81 NLVTTSVR
-89 ALNNLIDS
+89 SLNNLVDS

-109 MIDARLSAFAQ
+109 MIDARLNAFAQ

-175 YTTVAASAL
+175 YTTITASAL
-184 ALLAILGAFLGA
+184 ALLAILGAFVGA

-242 QGMFQLTAEEV
+242 QGMFQLTTEEAC
-253 RGRKISSLFSHDAKA
+253 GRKISSLFSHDAKA

-278 ARQAQHPTLT
+278 ARQAQHPALT

-299 GTLPIELHV
+299 STLPIELHV
-308 SDGLLDTNIQFIAF
+308 SDGLLGTNIQFIAF

-385 GEKSEMVTGAM
+385 GEKSEMVIGAM

-411 RLREFVA
+411 RLHEFVT

-435 AYALAVVAEKDQPVR
+435 AYALAVLAEKDQAVR
-450 FELAL
+450 LELAL
-455 DPSVDLVLVNKIQI
+455 DRSVDLVLVNKIQI

-489 RQLLVASAPAPNGM
+489 RQLLVASALARNGM
-503 VRVSVG
+503 VRVSVA

-579 EDQQVSDASL
+579 EDQ
-589 GGASW
+589 

>member
-16 TIGAGAALLLNLVW
+16 TIGAGTALLLNLVW
-30 FRDSFNLVEHT
+30 LRDSFSLVEHT
-41 NDVLRQ
+41 NEVLLR

-54 LFQAESGERGWVL
+54 LFKAESGERGWVL
-67 SGEAS
+67 SGDTS
-72 YLETHRQAV
+72 YLETYRQAV
-81 NLVTTSLR
+81 NLVTSSLR
-89 ALNNLIDS
+89 ALNDLVDT
-97 GEQRQRLQNLQG
+97 GEQRQRLQSLQG
-109 MIDARLSAFAQ
+109 MIDARLRVFAE
-120 VVELGPAR
+120 VVELGPGR

-140 GRQSTS
+140 ARQSVS
-146 LITRTLDGMRRVET
+146 LISETLEAMRLVET
-160 DLLVEREKSADRAAV
+160 DLLAQREKSADRAAV
-175 YTTVAASAL
+175 YTTVIASAL
-184 ALLAILGAFLGA
+184 ALLAMLGAFSGA
-196 YLLQRQRTLTE
+196 YLLQRQRTLGQ

-227 GFDSAG
+227 GFDRAG
-233 TIDSFSATA
+233 TIDSFSAT
-242 QGMFQLTAEEV
+242 GERMFQLTADEA
-253 RGRKISSLFSHDAKA
+253 RGRKISSLFSQDAKA

-273 IARYQ
+273 IAQYQ
-278 ARQAQHPTLT
+278 ARQGQHSVLT
-288 TREFVAQRKDG
+288 TREFVARRKDG
-299 GTLPIELHV
+299 STLPIELHV
-308 SDGLLDTNIQFIAF
+308 SDVLLDSNLQFIAF

-328 RQARERQAEALRSE
+328 RQARERQAETLRSD

-385 GEKSEMVTGAM
+385 GEENAMVTGAM
-396 QKATAQALRAGDVIR
+396 EKATAQALRAGDVIR

-418 RGETERRIESLA
+418 RGETERHMESLA

-435 AYALAVVAEKDQPVR
+435 AYALAVVAEKDQSVR

-475 LIRNGLEAMKDSPR
+475 LIRNGLEAMKESPR
-489 RQLLVASAPAPNGM
+489 RQLLVTSAPTSSGM
-503 VRVSVG
+503 VRVSVA

-545 IEAHGGRIA
+545 VEAHGGRIM

-560 GGTIFR
+560 AGTIFR
-566 FTVRSGVLQDDGD
+566 FTVRSGLLQD
-579 EDQQVSDASL
+579 ESDQDQ
-589 GGASW
+589 

>member
-47 ISTAEVG
+47 ISRVEVG

-72 YLETHRQAV
+72 YLETYRQAV

-278 ARQAQHPTLT
+278 TRQAQHPTLT

-299 GTLPIELHV
+299 STLPIELHV

-566 FTVRSGVLQDDGD
+566 FIVRSGVLQDDGD

>member
-1 MYRRVIGLLL
+1 LYRRVIGLLL

-54 LFQAESGERGWVL
+54 LFQVESSERGWVL

-72 YLETHRQAV
+72 YLETYRQAV
-81 NLVTTSLR
+81 NLVTTSVR
-89 ALNNLIDS
+89 SLNNLIDS

-160 DLLVEREKSADRAAV
+160 DLLVEREKGADRAAV

-184 ALLAILGAFLGA
+184 ALLAMLGAFLGA

-242 QGMFQLTAEEV
+242 QDMFQLTAEEA

-278 ARQAQHPTLT
+278 ARQAQHPALT

-299 GTLPIELHV
+299 GTFPIELHV

-342 LLHVSRLINMGEMAS
+342 LLHISRLINMGEMAS

-475 LIRNGLEAMKDSPR
+475 LIRNGLEAMKESPR
-489 RQLLVASAPAPNGM
+489 RQLLVTSAPTANGM
-503 VRVSVG
+503 VRVSVA

-515 APDVAARLFQS
+515 TPDVAARLFQS

-545 IEAHGGRIA
+545 VEAHGGRIM

-566 FTVRSGVLQDDGD
+566 FTVRSGLLQD
-579 EDQQVSDASL
+579 ESDQDQ
-589 GGASW
+589 

>member
-47 ISTAEVG
+47 ISRVEVG

-72 YLETHRQAV
+72 YLETYRQAV

-175 YTTVAASAL
+175 YTTVTASAL
-184 ALLAILGAFLGA
+184 ALLAMLGAFLGA

-242 QGMFQLTAEEV
+242 QGMFQLTAEEA

-299 GTLPIELHV
+299 STLPIELHV
-308 SDGLLDTNIQFIAF
+308 SDGLL
-322 IRDLTE
+322 
-328 RQARERQAEALRSE
+328 
-342 LLHVSRLINMGEMAS
+342 SRLINMGEMAS

-503 VRVSVG
+503 VRVSVA

-579 EDQQVSDASL
+579 EDQ
-589 GGASW
+589 